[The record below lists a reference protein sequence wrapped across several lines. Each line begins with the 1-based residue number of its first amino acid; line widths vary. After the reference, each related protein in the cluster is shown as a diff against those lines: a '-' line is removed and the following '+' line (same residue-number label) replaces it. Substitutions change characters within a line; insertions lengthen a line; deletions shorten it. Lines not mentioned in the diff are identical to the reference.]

1 MALDIFIANSHGN
14 VEKSIPLFY
23 NDYDKMMSFI
33 ETDSFFSLLQSIF
46 ADYYGESEVYLD
58 ELDLLK
64 TESLAMQEQFQSL
77 FSEGVANFIGSF
89 FDIIDYAVRNRK
101 TIKLVGD

>member
-1 MALDIFIANSHGN
+1 
-14 VEKSIPLFY
+14 
-23 NDYDKMMSFI
+23 
-33 ETDSFFSLLQSIF
+33 
-46 ADYYGESEVYLD
+46 
-58 ELDLLK
+58 
-64 TESLAMQEQFQSL
+64 MQEQFQSL